1 MIRDVSFSGCA
12 AVAIRTMN
20 ARIEEQYSTD
30 NLKKIAPVTSAKTD
44 SANVSTLSRQLGE
57 SAVRAEARDKS
68 MTRQALSE
76 FATKSIAH
84 FLPESTSAKKALH
97 DAEIPKTDDPE
108 LLERARQATIY
119 VNKAIA
125 QDPSAKNPFAGLTRE
140 QAALIAYDDQGPYTA
155 NERRAAWRH
164 GNNLEEQW
172 RNVAVTRGMQ
182 EFNSTGRT
190 VKFTTE
196 CLDHYRTLPAIEQ
209 SRYDEGYERRLLARI
224 EDQGGP
230 AKPSDRKLNLYEI
243 LAELQNPEKKK
254 EQQSAIGKQPPQSAT
269 KAVKEQSSSAPA
281 PLSSRDEE
289 FRILTL
295 FEILAGHRYPDNKS
309 AKKQSGEVVES
320 SQKDSKAP
328 KPTLTTNNLS
338 QDASP
343 TPADARRSQ
352 PSPVVR

>member
-20 ARIEEQYSTD
+20 ARIEEQGSAD
-30 NLKKIAPVTSAKTD
+30 KLKIVAPVTSAKTD
-44 SANVSTLSRQLGE
+44 IASVSTLSRQLGE

-84 FLPESTSAKKALH
+84 FLPESTSARKALH
-97 DAEIPKTDDPE
+97 DAETPKTDDPE

-172 RNVAVTRGMQ
+172 REVAIPRGMQ

-196 CLDHYRTLPAIEQ
+196 CLDHYRALPAIEQ
-209 SRYDEGYERRLLARI
+209 SRYDEGYEGRLLARI
-224 EDQGGP
+224 KDEGGP

-243 LAELQNPEKKK
+243 LAELQNPDKKK
-254 EQQSAIGKQPPQSAT
+254 EQQTAIGKQPLQSAT
-269 KAVKEQSSSAPA
+269 NNAVKEQSSSAPA
-281 PLSSRDEE
+281 PVSSRDEE

-295 FEILAGHRYPDNKS
+295 FEILAGHRYPDNKD
-309 AKKQSGEVVES
+309 AKKQSDDAAKSAAPPTS
-320 SQKDSKAP
+320 SVAP

-338 QDASP
+338 PDASP
-343 TPADARRSQ
+343 TPADARRS
-352 PSPVVR
+352 